1 MGLTIARQA
10 AVLVF
15 LAVAIG
21 LGVNQ
26 VRSNRLLLIGDWSHE
41 ARLKTPSGQSM
52 VISLEEAETLF
63 FSGRAV
69 FLDARPSA
77 DFERGHIA
85 GAFCLPWQEFEF
97 FFDRVFPDLLPDATI
112 VAYCDGETCDLSEHL
127 AEELYNMGY
136 ENVRV
141 LINGWSVW
149 LDAGLPTAQG
159 MNGGGLAGDD
169 DKIS

>member
-1 MGLTIARQA
+1 MGKESTKTFLGLTIARQA

-15 LAVAIG
+15 LTTVIG

-26 VRSNRLLLIGDWSHE
+26 VRSNRLPLIEDWSHE

-52 VISLEEAETLF
+52 VISLDEAKALF
-63 FSGRAV
+63 LSGEAMFV
-69 FLDARPSA
+69 DARPSA
-77 DFERGHIA
+77 EFEQGHIA
-85 GAFCLPWQEFEF
+85 GAVCLPWQEFEV
-97 FFDRVFPDLLPDATI
+97 FFDSVFPDLLPDATI

-141 LINGWSVW
+141 LVNGWSVW
-149 LDAGLPTAQG
+149 RDAGLPTEG
-159 MNGGGLAGDD
+159 
-169 DKIS
+169 